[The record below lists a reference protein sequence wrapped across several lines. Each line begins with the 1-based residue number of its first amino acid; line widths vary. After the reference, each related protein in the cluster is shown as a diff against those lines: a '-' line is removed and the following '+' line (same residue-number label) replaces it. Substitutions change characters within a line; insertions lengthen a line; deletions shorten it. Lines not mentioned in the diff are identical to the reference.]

1 MPTLGERIK
10 ALRIKQGFTQEQL
23 AEALHT
29 TKATISRYEKNQRQ
43 PRREQITEIACVLG
57 ANPDDLFNLLF
68 TSPDPRTEEYENN
81 WAEYLKFLYGYVHEE
96 YPKIS
101 KNNEEID
108 FDIWLTDFG
117 SPFSV
122 YEDNSERLGIIK
134 SLIKILSGLDLKWQR
149 ALLNDAQTY
158 IDLQTK
164 KSEKTRML
172 EQQEE

>member
-1 MPTLGERIK
+1 MPTLGEQIK

-23 AEALHT
+23 AKALHT
-29 TKATISRYEKNQRQ
+29 TKATISRYEKDQRQ
-43 PRREQITEIACVLG
+43 PRREQITEIACALG

-68 TSPDPRTEEYENN
+68 ASSDPMMEEYENN
-81 WAEYLKFLYGYVHEE
+81 WAEYLQFLYSYVHKE

-101 KNNEEID
+101 KSNEEID

-117 SPFSV
+117 SPFSA
-122 YEDNSERLGIIK
+122 YEENSERLEIIK
-134 SLIKILSGLDLKWQR
+134 SLVKILSELDLTWQR

-158 IDLQTK
+158 IDLQNK

-172 EQQEE
+172 EHQEE